1 MNKPFFMAAAALLL
15 GWISAAEPQTVRLD
29 FASEPE
35 MTETSLPGGQKYI
48 IREKS
53 AAIPAIQDRDFTF
66 EAKVNIRKIGHYGS
80 VFIGLSNSKRAA
92 QDVFFRFSR
101 TSFKNHVCFY
111 SGTGLKSKPDTA
123 PPFVGFRK
131 GICLLRIDYSA
142 ATVQARWRL
151 SDGAGQLL
159 HDTGWIR
166 SHAPVNPDRITI
178 RATDKEGLDK
188 TEIRFDPKRKCLF
201 VRSLIGYEGKVP
213 YVLEMDILSITLR
226 ARHGE
231 K

>member
-1 MNKPFFMAAAALLL
+1 MNKPFFITAAALLL
-15 GWISAAEPQTVRLD
+15 GCVSAAEPQTIRLD

-35 MTETSLPGGQKYI
+35 MTEISRPGGQKYI
-48 IREKS
+48 IREKT
-53 AAIPAIQDRDFTF
+53 AAIPEIQDRDFTF

-80 VFIGLSNSKRAA
+80 VSIGLSNSKRAA

-101 TSFKNHVCFY
+101 TSFKNHVFFY

-123 PPFVGFRK
+123 PPFVGFKK

-142 ATVQARWRL
+142 ATTQARWRL
-151 SDGAGQLL
+151 SDGAGLLL

-166 SHAPVNPDRITI
+166 THAPVNPDRITI
-178 RATDKEGLDK
+178 RATDKAGLDK
-188 TEIRFDPKRKCLF
+188 TEIRFDPGRKCLF

-213 YVLEMDILSITLR
+213 YVLEMDILNITIR
-226 ARHGE
+226 VPAE

>member
-1 MNKPFFMAAAALLL
+1 MNKFFLIAAAALLPGL
-15 GWISAAEPQTVRLD
+15 VSAAELQTFRLD

-35 MTETSLPGGQKYI
+35 MAETERAGGQKYI
-48 IREKS
+48 IREKTTV
-53 AAIPAIQDRDFTF
+53 IPEIQDRDFTF
-66 EAKVNIRKIGHYGS
+66 EAKVNILKIGHYGS

-101 TSFKNHVCFY
+101 TSFKNHVSFY

-123 PPFVGFRK
+123 PPFIGFKK

-166 SHAPVNPDRITI
+166 THAPVNPDRITI

-226 ARHGE
+226 AE